1 MNLLSRLPSLTTIL
15 WILASLVA
23 FGAFLFIA
31 PNLLNPPQATVTPT
45 GISLPVASPKATGTL
60 PPTETPIAFAPAPQ
74 AKTIEPLP
82 TAPTGAQVFT
92 FPADPTRSGYLKS
105 GDDKPHWGDRNLH
118 AGIFG
123 GDTYSSIL
131 FFDIAELAPN
141 SDISDAE
148 ILVTGLSRDNLG
160 EQGQWRASIL
170 RIKPFQEWET
180 LTPQDFRDGTET
192 SSIGTELSPTD
203 LDLGQTNEFRFT
215 SDQLPA
221 LVNEIGE
228 HNYLIVRLQ
237 GPTDGAN
244 SLFTWDSGGL
254 DLKTG
259 AHPTLRIVA
268 RPGKF
273 IVVTNTPTAE
283 SVVTAASIALKE
295 TDFAKSVGTP
305 TAFPRNYATATPII
319 NVTRE
324 PTALNVET
332 RVAVAQLATAVA
344 VTTGTYT
351 PTPLNWVEVTATFT
365 PFPTR
370 TPEIIP
376 VSTLYARL
384 TPTVSPS
391 RTPSISELLQTPVPD
406 FLKGN
411 ILILTDRFNGN
422 DIAVMKPD
430 GTITQGLTGDE
441 FYQLAFTREPFSPDR
456 RFRAIVAPDSNDIL
470 QIWIEDQ
477 TTHERSLITH
487 LARGIAYDAVWSPD
501 GGSIAYV
508 SRESGN
514 DELYIY
520 NLGNE
525 TSTQITHGGN
535 PFIYKQRPSWSPDG
549 TQLVFKANDGTLN
562 FQIWLVNVDGS
573 GLQNISQSTSN
584 DYDPIW
590 VK

>member
-1 MNLLSRLPSLTTIL
+1 
-15 WILASLVA
+15 
-23 FGAFLFIA
+23 
-31 PNLLNPPQATVTPT
+31 
-45 GISLPVASPKATGTL
+45 
-60 PPTETPIAFAPAPQ
+60 
-74 AKTIEPLP
+74 
-82 TAPTGAQVFT
+82 
-92 FPADPTRSGYLKS
+92 
-105 GDDKPHWGDRNLH
+105 
-118 AGIFG
+118 
-123 GDTYSSIL
+123 
-131 FFDIAELAPN
+131 
-141 SDISDAE
+141 
-148 ILVTGLSRDNLG
+148 
-160 EQGQWRASIL
+160 
-170 RIKPFQEWET
+170 
-180 LTPQDFRDGTET
+180 
-192 SSIGTELSPTD
+192 
-203 LDLGQTNEFRFT
+203 
-215 SDQLPA
+215 
-221 LVNEIGE
+221 
-228 HNYLIVRLQ
+228 
-237 GPTDGAN
+237 
-244 SLFTWDSGGL
+244 
-254 DLKTG
+254 
-259 AHPTLRIVA
+259 
-268 RPGKF
+268 
-273 IVVTNTPTAE
+273 
-283 SVVTAASIALKE
+283 
-295 TDFAKSVGTP
+295 
-305 TAFPRNYATATPII
+305 
-319 NVTRE
+319 
-324 PTALNVET
+324 
-332 RVAVAQLATAVA
+332 VAVAQMATAVA

-384 TPTVSPS
+384 TPTVRPS

-456 RFRAIVAPDSNDIL
+456 RFRAIVAPDSSDIL

-508 SRESGN
+508 SREPGN